1 MRRVLRNRQITNRS
15 LNAQLERL
23 EAGQR
28 GVGVLG
34 DVEAGVVVDVVELL
48 GEDGGVSR
56 VVCRAV
62 AALFDFGQV
71 FGGAQEEAEEFGF
84 GEFVADGS
92 GFGDWGAVVVA
103 CALFGARG
111 LDISLDISLL
121 FWGLFLFFG
130 RWGFWVNVRLSALG
144 ILPT

>member
-34 DVEAGVVVDVVELL
+34 DVEAGVVIDVVELL
-48 GEDGGVSR
+48 GEDGGVAG

-62 AALFDFGQV
+62 AALFDFRQI
-71 FGGAQEEAEEFGF
+71 FGGA
-84 GEFVADGS
+84 
-92 GFGDWGAVVVA
+92 
-103 CALFGARG
+103 
-111 LDISLDISLL
+111 
-121 FWGLFLFFG
+121 
-130 RWGFWVNVRLSALG
+130 
-144 ILPT
+144 